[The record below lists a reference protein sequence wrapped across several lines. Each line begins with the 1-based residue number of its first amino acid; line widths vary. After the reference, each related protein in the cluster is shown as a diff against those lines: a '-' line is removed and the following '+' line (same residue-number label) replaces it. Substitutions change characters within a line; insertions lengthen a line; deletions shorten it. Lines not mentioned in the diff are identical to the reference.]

1 MNANYFTARLK
12 EPSTWRGI
20 CAALTAVG
28 VALEP
33 DQIEAIVAVG
43 LAVIGVL
50 GAFTSDVTPENPPQ
64 PEVTPRPP
72 LPRPEITPRPQQ
84 PGDIDE

>member
-1 MNANYFTARLK
+1 MNTGYFAARLK

-33 DQIEAIVAVG
+33 DQIEAIIAAG

-50 GAFTSDVTPENPPQ
+50 GAFTSDVTPEPPQ

-72 LPRPEITPRPQQ
+72 LPLPEVTPRPQQ
-84 PGDIDE
+84 RGDIDE